1 MYSENV
7 YRIIYKLIIYIIIIK
22 FDKQQNKIKN

>member
-22 FDKQQNKIKN
+22 LDKQQNKIKN